1 MPLQFTMRMQFKQ
14 LGIQVF
20 LILLLFGKSTNAK
33 RRNGEDIV
41 TNEYAIHQHNYEEEN
56 VSETNN
62 DLHAQEMKPMSRKIN
77 SNQNSVQRGKRG
89 SQKYDHLPAA
99 MKPVN
104 RKKKH
109 IIIKIHP
116 SHKKSVQRHHIL
128 QEKQFRNPHLDD
140 IQEFHTFEETHEH
153 LDEKLEQN
161 GEEKFPIEENQSSS
175 TVENY
180 DAPADK
186 QLEDAHTE
194 ETQHFHSEEE
204 KHEKS
209 KKIKIKHHH
218 HHHHH
223 NHVKEII
230 KKVPEPYPV
239 EKVVHV
245 PVEKIVEKIVHV
257 PKPYPVEKIV
267 EKVVKV
273 PVEKIVHVPK
283 PYPVEKIVEKK
294 VPYPVEKLVHVPVEK
309 IVEKKVPY
317 PVEKIVH
324 VPIEKVVEK
333 IVHVPKPYPVE
344 KIVEKIVH
352 VPVEKIIEKKI
363 PITVEKK
370 VPYPVEKI
378 VHVPIEKIVEKIV
391 HVPQPYP
398 VEKIV
403 NKFIPV
409 PKPYAVVKPIPY
421 PVEVKVPYQVE
432 KPVPYTVEKQI
443 PVPYKVE
450 VEKKVP
456 VYIHSKEPYKYE
468 HPPVGEL
475 DGHSS
480 GDSHGHAEKSSHQ
493 EVYGQHHH
501 EVEPYHGQ
509 SGHDLSGFPSNN
521 KPSVTIYKQELIH
534 KQNHQPAHNFNYNQK
549 STKNVNNQQ
558 HSAQE
563 TKKVEVTIAPPQVNS
578 ASTFRIH
585 VPDLEPS
592 ASAPQPEITV
602 PSSNDPSSDLL
613 TEASTNSV
621 QLAPF
626 QSIALPF
633 QFIHYQPIQYQQPIG
648 FTLSRRSS
656 DYK

>member
-1 MPLQFTMRMQFKQ
+1 MRTISKRR
-14 LGIQVF
+14 GIQVL

-33 RRNGEDIV
+33 RRNSDDAE
-41 TNEYAIHQHNYEEEN
+41 TNEYAIHQHNYEEERT
-56 VSETNN
+56 SETS
-62 DLHAQEMKPMSRKIN
+62 DDHRVKGMERLPRKIN
-77 SNQNSVQRGKRG
+77 SDQNIFQRGKRG

-99 MKPVN
+99 IKPVN

-116 SHKKSVQRHHIL
+116 SHKKSLQRHHIL
-128 QEKQFRNPHLDD
+128 EEKQFHNPRLDD

-153 LDEKLEQN
+153 LDEKPEQN
-161 GEEKFPIEENQSSS
+161 GEDKFPIEVNQP
-175 TVENY
+175 TEPAETY
-180 DAPADK
+180 DVPVDK
-186 QLEDAHTE
+186 QLEDPHTQ
-194 ETQHFHSEEE
+194 ETQHFHSEEG
-204 KHEKS
+204 KHDKS

-267 EKVVKV
+267 EKVVKI

-324 VPIEKVVEK
+324 VPIEKIVEK
-333 IVHVPKPYPVE
+333 IVHIPKPYPVE
-344 KIVEKIVH
+344 KVVEKIVH
-352 VPVEKIIEKKI
+352 VPVEKIIEKKV
-363 PITVEKK
+363 PVTVEKK

-378 VHVPIEKIVEKIV
+378 VHIPIEKIVEKIV

-398 VEKIV
+398 VEKVV

-409 PKPYAVVKPIPY
+409 PKPYAVVKAIPY
-421 PVEVKVPYQVE
+421 PVEVKVPYQIE
-432 KPVPYTVEKQI
+432 KPVPYAVEKQV

-450 VEKKVP
+450 IEKKVP
-456 VYIHSKEPYKYE
+456 VYIHSKEPYKYV
-468 HPPVGEL
+468 HPHDAHVEL
-475 DGHSS
+475 DEHSS
-480 GDSHGHAEKSSHQ
+480 DTHIHEDHSSHQ
-493 EVYGQHHH
+493 EDYGQHQHD
-501 EVEPYHGQ
+501 VEPYHGQ
-509 SGHDLSGFPSNN
+509 TGHDLSVFPSNH
-521 KPSVTIYKQELIH
+521 KPSVTSYKQELIH
-534 KQNHQPAHNFNYNQK
+534 KPNHQQAHNYNYNQK
-549 STKNVNNQQ
+549 NQNSPNNRQ

-563 TKKVEVTIAPPQVNS
+563 TKRVEVTLAPPEVKADS
-578 ASTFRIH
+578 EFRIH
-585 VPDLEPS
+585 VPDEEP
-592 ASAPQPEITV
+592 AGSAPQPQFAI
-602 PSSNDPSSDLL
+602 PPSSDSSLDLL
-613 TEASTNSV
+613 PQASTNSV
-621 QLAPF
+621 HLTQLQP
-626 QSIALPF
+626 IALPL

-648 FTLSRRSS
+648 FALNRSS
-656 DYK
+656 QYK